1 MKPDSDKTLSKYL
14 NVIEDQV
21 EETAFA
27 NLVQ

>member
-14 NVIEDQV
+14 NVSEDQV